1 MSDTRRTL
9 VRCKDVMFGEADRS
23 LVKALIKH
31 EGRMTPW
38 HSLEA
43 EVAEEEETE
52 DEEEEEKISC
62 ESPLPRSA

>member
-9 VRCKDVMFGEADRS
+9 VRCKDVMFEDADRS
-23 LVKALIKH
+23 LVKALMKQ

-43 EVAEEEETE
+43 E
-52 DEEEEEKISC
+52 EEEEEEI
-62 ESPLPRSA
+62 